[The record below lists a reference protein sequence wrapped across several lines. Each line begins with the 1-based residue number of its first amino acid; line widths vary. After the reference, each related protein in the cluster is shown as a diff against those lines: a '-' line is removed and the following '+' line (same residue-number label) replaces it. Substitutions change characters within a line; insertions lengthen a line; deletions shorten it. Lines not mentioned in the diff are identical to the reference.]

1 MGDPHGPEVETLR
14 LALILKGGPAAP
26 SPIAAQSAGTY
37 AAFNVG
43 VEVLKDIGIHLSEGP
58 AGHGELRHCLGS
70 CGDPD
75 LDDACSLLGTLHG
88 RRRRADY
95 LMDDIDSET
104 RNEADIA
111 YLESRQI
118 LESLDLLRRDPSK
131 DAARAEMRRYAHDV
145 RRFPSHRQGLRKRF
159 PGPFRRSRN
168 R

>member
-1 MGDPHGPEVETLR
+1 MDPRSFLH
-14 LALILKGGPAAP
+14 LALILKGGPGAP
-26 SPIAAQSAGTY
+26 ESYRSAISRAYY

-43 VEVLKDIGIHLSEGP
+43 VETLKAIGIELSDGP
-58 AGHGELRHCLGS
+58 AGHGELRHCLGA

-75 LDDACSLLGTLHG
+75 LDDASGLLGTLHG

-95 LMDDIDSET
+95 RMDDVDSES

-131 DAARAEMRRYAHDV
+131 DAARMEMRRYARDV
-145 RRFPSHRQGLRKRF
+145 RRLPVT
-159 PGPFRRSRN
+159 
-168 R
+168 